1 MHVLFV
7 VVDRALALAAVRDA
21 FVLVIQGVEL
31 RESELLDRQRIVIIP
46 CVTKEDVNDS
56 VGLERGGRLR
66 RRRRR
71 RWNQLKGSKATNAF
85 GGSQS
90 QLRLS
95 TYVEDLPRFS
105 LYTQLASD
113 SLSRSLFHCWV
124 VAAAS

>member
-56 VGLERGGRLR
+56 VGLERGGTTTTTSSSSLESIEGVESNERFWRLAVAATFIYVR
-66 RRRRR
+66 RRP
-71 RWNQLKGSKATNAF
+71 SKIQFVYPA
-85 GGSQS
+85 SI
-90 QLRLS
+90 
-95 TYVEDLPRFS
+95 RFS
-105 LYTQLASD
+105 L
-113 SLSRSLFHCWV
+113 
-124 VAAAS
+124 